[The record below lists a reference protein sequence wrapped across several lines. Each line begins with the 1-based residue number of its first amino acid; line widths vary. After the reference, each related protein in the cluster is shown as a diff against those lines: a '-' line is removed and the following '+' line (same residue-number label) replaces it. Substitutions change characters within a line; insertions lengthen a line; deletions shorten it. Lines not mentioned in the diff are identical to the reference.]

1 MAPGDG
7 IAQLRRAARKAGR
20 RARIAAVLSRFAV
33 LMPLPLGYAVLAL
46 TAVKALRLDSTSQ
59 RAWWLLGG
67 LPLLVLVLGVGRV
80 LFARRPSWQGS
91 IALDQFHRFHDR
103 VTSALSF
110 SRVPAAE
117 RTPLM
122 EAAIEDGVAF
132 ASRLDPRR
140 AVPISVPREL
150 GVSLALLLGLAALS
164 QLEVQRVVPLPP
176 PPSFEP
182 MVMSADD
189 IDLFRDVGKE
199 LQAKND
205 DPNALIA
212 VRRFN
217 QLVEDIAEHRLDRH
231 EVFQRMG
238 DLERDL
244 EGNLELDRDAR
255 DEGLKGLA
263 RELQKSGLSKA
274 TATAL
279 DEKRLADA
287 EKALREL
294 AEKLKK
300 KEGRPSAAELDKLRQ
315 ALEKA
320 SRSNEERGKN
330 IDQRRRELEE
340 EKKSLLKKKND
351 KADAGATPD
360 LDKKLADNERRL
372 EHLDREKNRAERSQK
387 QMSELDKQLAQAAR
401 DLLRDAGQS
410 AQDLEHG
417 AQDINR
423 MAKQETSEEQKQEL
437 LKKLQEM
444 RELMRQQ
451 GKGGKDQRERMQK
464 FGQRARGQGSAGQ
477 GKPGEG
483 QGEGQQGGKK
493 DGPLRLGSGPGS
505 VPVEIPVPVS
515 QSGQGQGQP
524 GGDKPGGPDP
534 GSGANYGTGHDSN
547 LTGNATDLKGKT
559 TDVTAA
565 GADTGQGAAASQVI
579 YGAAERGFVGRGYKQ
594 VFTDYQT
601 VAERALTQD
610 EIPSGYRF
618 YVRRYFQLIR
628 PRE

>member
-1 MAPGDG
+1 
-7 IAQLRRAARKAGR
+7 
-20 RARIAAVLSRFAV
+20 
-33 LMPLPLGYAVLAL
+33 
-46 TAVKALRLDSTSQ
+46 
-59 RAWWLLGG
+59 
-67 LPLLVLVLGVGRV
+67 
-80 LFARRPSWQGS
+80 
-91 IALDQFHRFHDR
+91 

-110 SRVPAAE
+110 SQVPPVE

-122 EAAIEDGVAF
+122 AAAIEDGVAL
-132 ASRLDPRR
+132 AGRLDPRR
-140 AVPISVPREL
+140 AVPIRLPREL
-150 GVSLALLLGLAALS
+150 GVTLALVLGLGALS
-164 QLEVQRVVPLPP
+164 QLEVRRLLPLPP

-189 IDLFRDVGKE
+189 IDLFRDVAKE

-205 DPNALIA
+205 DPNALVA

-244 EGNLELDRDAR
+244 KGNLELDRDAR

-263 RELQKSGLSKA
+263 RELEKSGLSKA
-274 TATAL
+274 TASAL

-320 SRSNEERGKN
+320 SRSNDERAKS

-351 KADAGATPD
+351 KPDAGSSPD

-401 DLLRDAGQS
+401 DLMRDAGQS
-410 AQDLEHG
+410 AQDLEQA

-464 FGQRARGQGSAGQ
+464 FGQRARGQSSANQ

-483 QGEGQQGGKK
+483 QGERQQGGKK

-505 VPVEIPVPVS
+505 VPIEIPVPVS

-524 GGDKPGGPDP
+524 GGEKPGDSDP
-534 GSGANYGTGHDSN
+534 GAGPNYGSGHDSN
-547 LTGNATDLKGKT
+547 LTGKATDLKGKT

-601 VAERALTQD
+601 VAERALSQD

>member
-1 MAPGDG
+1 V
-7 IAQLRRAARKAGR
+7 
-20 RARIAAVLSRFAV
+20 AAVFSRIT
-33 LMPLPLGYAVLAL
+33 LLLPLPLGYAVLAL
-46 TAVKALRLDSTSQ
+46 TLVKALRLDAASQ
-59 RAWWLLGG
+59 RGWWLFGVV
-67 LPLLVLVLGVGRV
+67 PLVVFLVGVGRV
-80 LFARRPSWQGS
+80 MFKPRPSWQGS
-91 IALDQFHRFHDR
+91 IALDQFHGFHDR

-110 SRVPAAE
+110 SQVPAAE

-122 EAAIEDGVAF
+122 QAAIEDGVAL
-132 ASRLDPRR
+132 AAKLDPRR
-140 AVPISVPREL
+140 AVAIRVPREL
-150 GVSLALLLGLAALS
+150 GVALALLLGLAALS
-164 QLEVQRVVPLPP
+164 LLEVRHFRQLPP

-189 IDLFRDVGKE
+189 IDLFRDVAKE

-212 VRRFN
+212 VHRFN

-244 EGNLELDRDAR
+244 KGDLELDRDAR

-274 TATAL
+274 AATAL

-294 AEKLKK
+294 AEKLKNK
-300 KEGRPSAAELDKLRQ
+300 AGRPSAAELDKLRQ

-320 SRSNEERGKN
+320 SQSSEERAKS
-330 IDQRRRELEE
+330 IDQRRRELQEE
-340 EKKSLLKKKND
+340 RKSLLKKKND

-401 DLLRDAGQS
+401 DLMRDAGQS
-410 AQDLEHG
+410 AQDLEQG

-423 MAKQETSEEQKQEL
+423 MAKQETTEEQKQEL

-451 GKGGKDQRERMQK
+451 GKGGKDQMQRMQK
-464 FGQRARGQGSAGQ
+464 FGQRARGQSGAGQ
-477 GKPGEG
+477 GQPGDG
-483 QGEGQQGGKK
+483 QGEGQKGGKK

-505 VPVEIPVPVS
+505 VSIEIPVP
-515 QSGQGQGQP
+515 QTGSGQGQGQP
-524 GGDKPGGPDP
+524 SGDKPGGSDP
-534 GSGANYGTGHDSN
+534 ASGPSYGSGHDPN
-547 LTGNATDLKGKT
+547 LAGNATDLKGKT

-565 GADTGQGAAASQVI
+565 GADTGQGAASSQVI
-579 YGAAERGFVGRGYKQ
+579 YGAAERGFVGRGYKR

-601 VAERALTQD
+601 VAERALSQD